1 MSHNPVLKSAIRSL
15 FAEGDLQSLR
25 SLLLHSTAWQQHGR
39 TSFGNEQIT
48 SSWMV
53 WLANCGLSDCSAA
66 ISLDSGSESLDLLT
80 LTSKSSSSSTRIAVW
95 TWHNREFIKRLICI
109 PDTDLQ
115 ARCLGT
121 SIDAVADLLPQPDPL
136 LISDYDQQQH
146 PFSVDVTPSCL
157 VDIPAE
163 IKAAVDGWWSL
174 WQDEQLAAVNDFYSI
189 DALIQLPGREENQ
202 TRDQLINFAS
212 RSFQQMH
219 RRYCQPE
226 SVLLDQ
232 HNKNRLGILWHME
245 GDMDTGNGPLK
256 PRQRV
261 RKTMISYLEIRDA
274 KIVQDTS
281 MFDQAALIKRLSA

>member
-53 WLANCGLSDCSAA
+53 WLANCGLSDCSEA
-66 ISLDSGSESLDLLT
+66 ISLDSSSESLDLLT
-80 LTSKSSSSSTRIAVW
+80 LTPKSSSSCTRIAVW